1 MSKRTMIL
9 AFVSIAIAFI
19 AYLSFKHDK
28 ENIDIDLEPEETEPE
43 ETEPEE
49 TEPEEKTAR
58 PPKLKKVKDE
68 PISEEKTDTTAG
80 EPSELKG

>member
-9 AFVSIAIAFI
+9 AFISIAVAFI

-28 ENIDIDLEPEETEPE
+28 DNEPEELEPEELEPDPE
-43 ETEPEE
+43 EEKPEVV
-49 TEPEEKTAR
+49 K

-68 PISEEKTDTTAG
+68 PISEEKNDAPADSPAIVEG
-80 EPSELKG
+80 